1 MKGVTFSILI
11 VDDDADDRFFIDS
24 AFKQIGYEGEVK
36 KFISGEYLF
45 TYLEKVDR
53 SEYPSLIVLD
63 NSLPKLDAFDILSI
77 LKTNPLYR
85 SIPVVVYT
93 GYLSPA
99 KKQKLMDMGAYA
111 CFEKGI
117 SMDDILKIAKE
128 LRDIAESKPVDD
140 IPDFTSS
147 E

>member
-1 MKGVTFSILI
+1 MKGVTFSILV
-11 VDDDADDRFFIDS
+11 VDDDADDRFFLDS
-24 AFKQIGYEGEVK
+24 AFRQIGYDSEVK

-45 TYLEKVDR
+45 AYLGKIKHA
-53 SEYPSLIVLD
+53 EYPSLIVLD

-77 LKTNPLYR
+77 LKSNLLYKA
-85 SIPVVVYT
+85 IPVVVYT
-93 GYLSPA
+93 GFLSPA
-99 KKQKLMDMGAYA
+99 KKQTLIDMGAYA

-140 IPDFTSS
+140 IPDVAPN